1 MVFHHTKDYLSPS
14 QTSPSTQ
21 QKTIFHPAKDSLLS
35 TFPLEVHAEG
45 GEEGAGVGGVE
56 VVVGDVG
63 QTEVV
68 AHLGIEEV
76 VLNTTTQADAAVEAL
91 EAFIV
96 ERAVGMTLAEVLDLA
111 GHAQRHIAAK
121 EGLDAERAV
130 DIDLVFEHHGQLEV
144 AETVRELT
152 AVVVALATFFNIGE
166 AGLEIDR

>member
-1 MVFHHTKDYLSPS
+1 MMRKIVFKELF
-14 QTSPSTQ
+14 Q
-21 QKTIFHPAKDSLLS
+21 
-35 TFPLEVHAEG
+35 LEVHTDG

-76 VLNTTTQADAAVEAL
+76 VLNTTTQADAAIEAL

-96 ERAVGMTLAEVLDLA
+96 ERAVGLALAEVLDLA

-121 EGLDAERAV
+121 EGLDAERSV
-130 DIDLVFEHHGQLEV
+130 DIDLIF
-144 AETVRELT
+144 AFATVLLLINPDNLSAMSKR
-152 AVVVALATFFNIGE
+152 I
-166 AGLEIDR
+166 IS